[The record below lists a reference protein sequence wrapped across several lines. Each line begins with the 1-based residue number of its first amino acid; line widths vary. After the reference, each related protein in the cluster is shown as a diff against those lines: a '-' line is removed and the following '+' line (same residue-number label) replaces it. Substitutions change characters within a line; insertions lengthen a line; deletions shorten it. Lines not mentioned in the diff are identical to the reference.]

1 MKKIISIVCASAYF
15 GQLAHALNSDDHRRV
30 TQKAAAGLFSP
41 QAAQVLAQAAT
52 EPDVYDWDTAAA
64 HAQTPNDSNG
74 NPALSPSQAVEQC
87 VSYLAD
93 KAKQFRAQLGA
104 GNVGNAIY
112 ILGYTLHTIQDFS
125 AHQGITNAEHS
136 YLSFVRNLNPDEDA
150 RRVSRA
156 EEWTRTFLAEV
167 QHDLSHC
174 AWERLSTFT
183 HRSARADH
191 WRDIPTFAYKK
202 QTNFWS
208 DTGPADIAKYM
219 ALAGRGSN
227 SPRLTIWEPIDST
240 EVALQAA
247 FASGL
252 LGQDD
257 TAWLLE
263 GVWSGNWTGNGAS
276 KATIVREGP
285 GYQMRLQLSR
295 SQHSYTL
302 DRDGSILRTEPL
314 LTATF
319 LQSQKMP
326 SAVLGNVLGKVR
338 EYLTFKF
345 SGQTCEIDARYDQD
359 RVWWQ
364 SDSKT
369 GKFTGRYGMERRSP
383 KYSDTAVL
391 KWQESAQ

>member
-1 MKKIISIVCASAYF
+1 MKKLISIVCASAYF
-15 GQLAHALNSDDHRRV
+15 GQLAYALNSADHRRV

-41 QAAQVLAQAAT
+41 QAAQILAQAAT

-74 NPALSPSQAVEQC
+74 KPALSPSQAVEQC

-156 EEWTRTFLAEV
+156 EDWTRTFLAEV

-174 AWERLSTFT
+174 AWERLTTFT

-191 WRDIPTFAYKK
+191 WREIPTFAYKK
-202 QTNFWS
+202 ETKLVS
-208 DTGPADIAKYM
+208 ADIAEYIG
-219 ALAGRGSN
+219 LAGRGSN
-227 SPRLTIWEPIDST
+227 RPRLTIWEPIDST

-247 FASGL
+247 FASDL
-252 LGQDD
+252 PGQDD

-263 GVWSGNWTGNGAS
+263 GVWSGNWARNGSS
-276 KATIVREGP
+276 KVSIVRQGP
-285 GYQMRLQLSR
+285 GYEMRIKLSR

-326 SAVLGNVLGKVR
+326 PTVLGNVLGKVR
-338 EYLTFKF
+338 EYLTLKF
-345 SGQTCEIDARYDQD
+345 SGQTCEIDARYEQD
-359 RVWWQ
+359 RVWWE
-364 SDSKT
+364 SNPKT
-369 GKFTGRYGMERRSP
+369 GKFTGRYGMARRAP
-383 KYSDTAVL
+383 QHSDNAVL
-391 KWQESAQ
+391 KWLESAQ